1 MKEPLRNVVE
11 LSSLG
16 LKRGQWI
23 YAEYYGAMVR
33 SIRNDSPRLT
43 LINILQQDAEGKR
56 EEREEQKRNDEKR
69 AKSHAVRGDL
79 QPSFPEMWRKYVYK
93 EKQIGKMC
101 GQHAVN
107 ALLQGPS
114 VTEEDLESTARRLE
128 KAYRQTIGGDT
139 APGFGGAKSP
149 YRDAGG
155 MYSIEVL
162 KEALKP
168 HGYRLESLEKPSQ
181 VQVREN
187 PQLAEGFLLNKSS
200 HWFTIRQVHGTFWVL
215 DRCVFFF
222 FWFRHTW
229 YTQQQQQHARQTGI
243 TSGKTYRR
251 CDTTTRISRLHVFC
265 D

>member
-23 YAEYYGAMVR
+23 YAEYYGAM
-33 SIRNDSPRLT
+33 
-43 LINILQQDAEGKR
+43 DAKGKR

-79 QPSFPEMWRKYVYK
+79 QPSFPETWRKYVYK

-128 KAYRQTIGGDT
+128 SAYRQTIGGDT
-139 APGFGGAKSP
+139 APGFGGGKSP

-162 KEALKP
+162 KETLKS

-181 VQVREN
+181 IQVREN

-215 DRCVFFF
+215 DRYFFFCVF
-222 FWFRHTW
+222 
-229 YTQQQQQHARQTGI
+229 
-243 TSGKTYRR
+243 R
-251 CDTTTRISRLHVFC
+251 CRASTTTTTTARETNRNHFRENTSEV
-265 D
+265 